1 MYRFFTWQE
10 ITLAYDNR
18 GCVAAVPTIFNAAVA
33 LPAPSAYCLAAGI
46 PSIYTVSSK
55 RGLLYTARVRYIAT
69 LLIKPTAT
77 VCLRMYVVYR
87 VYYV

>member
-18 GCVAAVPTIFNAAVA
+18 GCIAAVSMIFMRCGCMS
-33 LPAPSAYCLAAGI
+33 APSAYCLAADI
-46 PSIYTVSSK
+46 PSIYIQIRARVE
-55 RGLLYTARVRYIAT
+55 LYTVRVRYFAI

-77 VCLRMYVVYR
+77 VC
-87 VYYV
+87 

>member
-33 LPAPSAYCLAAGI
+33 LTAPSAYCLAAGI
-46 PSIYTVSSK
+46 PSIYTVSSES
-55 RGLLYTARVRYIAT
+55 G
-69 LLIKPTAT
+69 T
-77 VCLRMYVVYR
+77 VYGEG
-87 VYYV
+87 